1 MLKKYQTKILLWL
14 IDITVITLIFG
25 IWNYQ
30 KFNKYIPVGNY
41 LYLFISY
48 LFFRIFFSYYYS
60 RISDMFN
67 ISFVLSIR
75 IIFWSSLLNFLF
87 VIITISFSDL
97 WSISRIFILGFAG
110 ILIFYDLLFAL
121 IARFISKG

>member
-48 LFFRIFFSYYYS
+48 LFLEYFFP
-60 RISDMFN
+60 
-67 ISFVLSIR
+67 
-75 IIFWSSLLNFLF
+75 IIIVGLE
-87 VIITISFSDL
+87 IC
-97 WSISRIFILGFAG
+97 
-110 ILIFYDLLFAL
+110 LIFLSSYLYV
-121 IARFISKG
+121 

>member
-1 MLKKYQTKILLWL
+1 
-14 IDITVITLIFG
+14 
-25 IWNYQ
+25 
-30 KFNKYIPVGNY
+30 
-41 LYLFISY
+41 
-48 LFFRIFFSYYYS
+48 
-60 RISDMFN
+60 MFN

-121 IARFISKG
+121 IARFISKGQKKYDNEGSKKSIYERRKFYISWLLPFSFTSNILICLFSLSCERVFYI